1 MWEALG
7 RIWTI
12 PRLGPSYF
20 LYGLRTY
27 RVPSAWGKGHEFYED
42 PQTEHVL
49 LRFWP
54 IRDVFDPVLHAR
66 PERTTAVPRPSAYVS
81 ATDWPALRR
90 QPDLPEPDTADDPDS
105 EDGEAALRR
114 TRARIARQ
122 LNPDT
127 APTFTILRRHAEDP
141 RSPLRANT
149 GATCRARLWR
159 SVRKNELGVDRRIE
173 SEDGSRDEV
182 LVSAIV
188 TVLDEDGELL
198 TVRDA
203 TETEAARLLAVER
216 VWPAAPSIAVEL
228 ASLRKQRRPR
238 PQKIKFRASP
248 DQTCTSL
255 PGEITGFY
263 SVRPDELGQGRLH
276 SRLEPPPDEV
286 RALKSSQNLSHSLTG
301 ICGVPQ
307 VVPFSPSG
315 GHLQGEI
322 TAPPVQGDVVALAFE
337 GDRLIVGQVK
347 AGGPRYRDACR
358 VCWINP

>member
-1 MWEALG
+1 MAEVLRRINYEDDVEYGHFYMGDSGPYLDDSAISHPHLRVSNHLNIECDITHGKADVRVEIWDAEPPAADAPWVLTWENAYLTG
-7 RIWTI
+7 SGIVNVGSEAWPDRLL
-12 PRLGPSYF
+12 LGPSYF

-27 RVPSAWGKGHEFYED
+27 RVPSVWGRGHEFYED

-66 PERTTAVPRPSAYVS
+66 PERTTAAPRPSGYVP

-90 QPDLPEPDTADDPDS
+90 QPDLPEPDTADDSD
-105 EDGEAALRR
+105 EDWEAAALRR

-122 LNPDT
+122 LNPDG

-159 SVRKNELGVDRRIE
+159 PVRENEPAVLGVDRRIE

-188 TVLDEDGELL
+188 TVLDEDGEVL

-203 TETEAARLLAVER
+203 TETEAARVLAVER
-216 VWPAAPSIAVEL
+216 AW
-228 ASLRKQRRPR
+228 Q
-238 PQKIKFRASP
+238 
-248 DQTCTSL
+248 
-255 PGEITGFY
+255 
-263 SVRPDELGQGRLH
+263 
-276 SRLEPPPDEV
+276 
-286 RALKSSQNLSHSLTG
+286 
-301 ICGVPQ
+301 
-307 VVPFSPSG
+307 
-315 GHLQGEI
+315 
-322 TAPPVQGDVVALAFE
+322 
-337 GDRLIVGQVK
+337 
-347 AGGPRYRDACR
+347 
-358 VCWINP
+358 